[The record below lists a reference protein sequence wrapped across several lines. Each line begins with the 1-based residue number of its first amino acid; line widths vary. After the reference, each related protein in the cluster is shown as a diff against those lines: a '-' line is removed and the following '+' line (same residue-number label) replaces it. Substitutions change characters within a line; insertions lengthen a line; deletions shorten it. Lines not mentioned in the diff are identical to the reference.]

1 MLVLLS
7 VLLLKAVDV
16 QTDCVSL
23 ATAGLLR
30 QTIKLAPHSGFAHN
44 LLGHTYYALNRTD
57 LALHHLC
64 RAEDL
69 AEINDWKRTIRK
81 EPHNVEAYLSLGQAC
96 YDANDFEA
104 GKDAFNQA
112 LRIDPNCLDAYM
124 GLSGYYWEIKDSEKA
139 LSLYEKVLEI
149 DPENQN
155 AHYMLAVEYAVVG
168 MNEESETEMEYLSDN
183 KRRASALW
191 CMIGNIYRE
200 NGSSDRAISA

>member
-1 MLVLLS
+1 MKSKSQRFKVVMLVLLS

-16 QTDCVSL
+16 QTDCVPL

-96 YDANDFEA
+96 YDVNDFEA
-104 GKDAFNQA
+104 GKDAFNKA
-112 LRIDPNCLDAYM
+112 LQIDPNCLDAYM
-124 GLSGYYWEIKDSEKA
+124 GLSGYYWEIEDSEKA
-139 LSLYEKVLEI
+139 LSLYEKVLEW
-149 DPENQN
+149 
-155 AHYMLAVEYAVVG
+155 ATG
-168 MNEESETEMEYLSDN
+168 
-183 KRRASALW
+183 ASTAT
-191 CMIGNIYRE
+191 
-200 NGSSDRAISA
+200 SANLMPPSPPGTI